1 MIVCGYDA
9 DENLISTQIID
20 GKTKDSIYYTHL
32 LESVPENAAEV
43 KIFLWEGFETIK
55 PFAYNVAEI
64 KK

>member
-1 MIVCGYDA
+1 M
-9 DENLISTQIID
+9 E
-20 GKTKDSIYYTHL
+20 
-32 LESVPENAAEV
+32 LESRRNYLSPNDKEVGELSAEV